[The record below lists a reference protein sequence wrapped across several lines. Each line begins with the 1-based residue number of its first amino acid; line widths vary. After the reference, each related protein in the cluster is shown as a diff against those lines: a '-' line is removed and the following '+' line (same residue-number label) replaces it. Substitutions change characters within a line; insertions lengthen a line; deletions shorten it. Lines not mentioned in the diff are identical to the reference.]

1 MAKKKKNSLFNM
13 TSSLF
18 IIAAFAA
25 FGLAQVYKLTKEP
38 IDEASKKKKEEAIK
52 EVIPAF
58 ESLVQGEIKSYDSD
72 EMLTVYYGISG
83 EDTTGIAVES
93 FTKNGFS
100 GLIEI
105 MVGFLPD
112 GTINQTKVLFD
123 AETPGLGS
131 KMKDD
136 QLRNQFAEKNP
147 AEFNI
152 QVKKDGGDVDAI
164 TASTISSR
172 AYCDAIDR
180 AYKSIWEGGNQ

>member
-1 MAKKKKNSLFNM
+1 MAKKKNSLFNM

-18 IIAAFAA
+18 IIAAVAA
-25 FGLAQVYKLTKEP
+25 FGLAEVYQLTKGP
-38 IDEASKKKKEEAIK
+38 IDEASKKKTEEAIK

-58 ESLVQGEIKSYDSD
+58 DDVQTSEIKCYDSE
-72 EMLTVYYGISG
+72 EMLTVYYGITG
-83 EDTTGIAVES
+83 GDTTGIAVES
-93 FTKNGFS
+93 YTKNGFS

-112 GTINQTKVLFD
+112 GTINQTKVLFH

-131 KMKDD
+131 KMEDD
-136 QLRNQFAEKNP
+136 KFRNQFAQKNP
-147 AEFNI
+147 TEYKL

-164 TASTISSR
+164 TASTISIR

-180 AYKSIWEGGNQ
+180 AYKSLWEGGNQ